1 MTSSHRDNHNR
12 EVTKQIRIHRS
23 ELTKRPSRTTAC
35 QPGGTRRDRETLKV
49 GNDSQEAAAP
59 PACIWDG
66 LCLTPADRAR
76 GEGALL
82 MRLRNPS
89 LGWGTFLKG
98 CLCDTVPQRC
108 QPWNLWSTQINTHT
122 HFLFTGHEVTVLLT
136 DWTGGRKLTWEINSR
151 QNHWTFSCVL
161 TSQLLRTLT
170 HYLKH
175 KISQV
180 HCMQISLNYV

>member
-1 MTSSHRDNHNR
+1 MERKKSEKIRKNRHEMGEWQVPIETIR
-12 EVTKQIRIHRS
+12 EVTKQISVHRS
-23 ELTKRPSRTTAC
+23 KLTKRPSRTTAR
-35 QPGGTRRDRETLKV
+35 QPGGTRGDRKTLKA

-98 CLCDTVPQRC
+98 CLCDTVPRRC

-122 HFLFTGHEVTVLLT
+122 LLVHWPWSNRAS
-136 DWTGGRKLTWEINSR
+136 DW
-151 QNHWTFSCVL
+151 
-161 TSQLLRTLT
+161 
-170 HYLKH
+170 
-175 KISQV
+175 
-180 HCMQISLNYV
+180 LNRWP